1 MKLVIDIDEMV
12 YKFIKET
19 PQTINRHLGKTMML
33 VHLMEV
39 INQGTPLP
47 KGHGR
52 LIDADKTLEVAWQDF
67 YKHEEEW
74 EEKDENYL
82 PLHRFYDQNGFEC
95 CHQTIVN
102 APTIIEADKEAKDAE
117 SNN

>member
-1 MKLVIDIDEMV
+1 MRLVIDIPEDV
-12 YKFIKET
+12 YKRTVFYREFRNLNDCVTTIKALE
-19 PQTINRHLGKTMML
+19 KA
-33 VHLMEV
+33 V
-39 INQGTPLP
+39 PLP

-95 CHQTIVN
+95 CQQTIVN
-102 APTIIEADKEAKDAE
+102 APTIIGADAE
-117 SNN
+117 SEDKK